1 MLPLE
6 LRTPAEVCEDVAR
19 RVRTMRVERGWTQ
32 RELARR
38 ADLSLE
44 TLRRFERT
52 GRISLERLVKIA
64 TVLDALRPFAALF
77 ELPPVRTLDDL
88 ERLERRP
95 VRPPRRKKG

>member
-6 LRTPAEVCEDVAR
+6 LQTSAEVCEDIAR
-19 RVRTMRVERGWTQ
+19 RVRTLRVERGWTQ
-32 RELARR
+32 RELASR
-38 ADLSLE
+38 ADMSLE

-52 GRISLERLVKIA
+52 GRISLDRLVRIA

-77 ELPPVRTLDDL
+77 ALPPIRTLDDL

-95 VRPPRRKKG
+95 RRPPRRKKA